1 MNGNFFEALHQ
12 IATEKGISRE
22 ELEAIVEASM
32 VSAYKKQFNTTDN
45 MRIVFDRDK
54 NSISIASLKLVVK
67 NPRDLGEEVS
77 LERARQIKPDIQ
89 VGDSIEIEEDPFKI
103 FGRIATQTAK
113 QVVTQR
119 IKEAEKNIIYEE
131 FKEKEG
137 DLINGFMQRRSN
149 ETIFVDI
156 GHGGVEGILP
166 RREQSPLEHY
176 TTGDRIK
183 ALVYKV
189 ERKSK
194 GPNIILSRV
203 KPEFVAKLFEMEI
216 PEVYDGIVEIVRI
229 VREPGM
235 RTKVAVRSTDRD
247 VDAVGA
253 CVGMKGSRIQSIV
266 RELEGEKIDII
277 EYSPDKKTMAENAL
291 TPSKINEVYE
301 TRDEQV
307 IAVVTSDQYNLAVG
321 KSGHNVRLASRLCG
335 FEVKVKTEEQYRE
348 LLASDESQLFVNQL
362 FSETGDEETP
372 LEELP
377 LEGRIVELL
386 EKSGILSVEDLVEST
401 IDDVMNIPGI
411 GEKTAKRIFEI
422 VEEVVDL
429 EDEDVFDDEEEDE
442 DEADDASVEAKP
454 EE

>member
-22 ELEAIVEASM
+22 DLETIVEAAM
-32 VSAYKKQFNTTDN
+32 VSAYKKEFGTTEN
-45 MRIVFDRDK
+45 MRVIFDRDK

-67 NPRDLGEEVS
+67 RPQDLGEEVS
-77 LERARQIKPDIQ
+77 LEKAINFNPNIQ
-89 VGDSIEIEEDPFKI
+89 VGDSLEIEEDPFKL

-113 QVVTQR
+113 QVITQR

-137 DLINGFMQRRSN
+137 ELINGFMQRRSN

-176 TTGDRIK
+176 STGDRIK

-189 ERKSK
+189 EQKAK
-194 GPNIILSRV
+194 GPNIILSRA
-203 KPEFVAKLFEMEI
+203 KPDFIAKLFEMEI
-216 PEVYDGIVEIVRI
+216 PEVYDGIVEIVNI

-235 RTKVAVRSTDRD
+235 RTKVVVKSSDRD
-247 VDAVGA
+247 IDAVGA

-277 EYSPDKKTMAENAL
+277 EYSSERKTMAENAL
-291 TPSKINEVYE
+291 TPARINEVYE
-301 TRDEQV
+301 TRGGEV
-307 IAVVTSDQYNLAVG
+307 IAVVTQEQYNLAVG
-321 KSGHNVRLASRLCG
+321 RYGHNVRLASRLCG
-335 FEVKVKTEEQYRE
+335 FTVSVKTEEQYRE
-348 LLASDESQLFVNQL
+348 LLASDDSQLLVNQL
-362 FSETGDEETP
+362 FSEIDEDETP
-372 LEELP
+372 LTELP
-377 LEGRIVELL
+377 LEPRIVELL
-386 EKSGILSVEDLVEST
+386 EKSGVLSVEDLVEST

-411 GEKTAKRIFEI
+411 GEKTARRIFEI

-429 EDEDVFDDEEEDE
+429 DYDDEEEE
-442 DEADDASVEAKP
+442 
-454 EE
+454 